1 MFNYETIWDVY
12 EVKFVIFFIS
22 VVLAIVLTTWLYDK
36 KKAKDVDN
44 D

>member
-1 MFNYETIWDVY
+1 MVNYETIWDVY

-36 KKAKDVDN
+36 KKDKDVDN

>member
-12 EVKFVIFFIS
+12 EIKFVIFFIS

-36 KKAKDVDN
+36 KKDKDVDN